1 MLFTVISLCV
11 ASVAFSTIAI
21 LFPKWPSLLSS
32 APSYPAA
39 PDPCAAVPQEAITGM
54 FGPNQPAQPNTD
66 DTSIGNEQQLSC
78 EWNPTTEQADALGRY
93 SYLTVEVTA
102 HSGTNGR
109 PDFESV
115 DNAFRYFQ
123 ESNPTAIPDL
133 GDRAAAVHEEHEDHI
148 LASRAN
154 LTVDVRYD
162 SVDMRP
168 ESPRETPIPRERLDA
183 DAQQVTRYVLNAT
196 GSPS

>member
-1 MLFTVISLCV
+1 M
-11 ASVAFSTIAI
+11 IAI
-21 LFPKWPSLLSS
+21 LFPKWPSLFPS
-32 APSYPAA
+32 APSYTAA
-39 PDPCAAVPQEAITGM
+39 PDPCTAVPQETIAGM

-78 EWNPTTEQADALGRY
+78 AWNPTTEQADALGRY

-109 PDFESV
+109 ADFESV
-115 DNAFRYFQ
+115 DNDFRYFDK
-123 ESNPTAIPDL
+123 SNPTAIPGI
-133 GDRAAAVHEEHEDHI
+133 GDRAAAVHEEHEVRV

-162 SVDMRP
+162 SVNMRP

-183 DAQQVTRYVLNAT
+183 EAHRVTRHVLNAA
-196 GSPS
+196 GAPS